1 MFFKSFHITSAK
13 KILFTLIF
21 VPTLLLAQKTD
32 IITLKNGDN
41 ITGELKE
48 LQTGLLELSTDNMGT
63 IYIEWDKITD
73 IKTDKFFEVELTDGR
88 IYYGSFQ
95 PGKDTGMIEVRGVT
109 LEYQLFMKYIVSIRR
124 IKESFW
130 DILDGYIKL
139 GGSYNKGS
147 AVAELSFGTDIIYTT
162 KKRQLELILSSVI
175 SATEGNSTS
184 KNQNGS
190 LTYSKYLEHKW
201 FWGALV
207 SVNQNTSLGLNLRA
221 NIGASVGNDF
231 IQTNK
236 NLLNAQIGIVANREW
251 YTDQT
256 EPQNNL
262 TGLIATRFQYFI
274 YESPGIYLDSY
285 LCVYPY
291 FTDFG
296 RIRINYNLSF
306 DWEIVNN
313 FFWDLSFL
321 VNYDNKPQ
329 SEDADKVDY
338 NFEMGLKY
346 SL

>member
-1 MFFKSFHITSAK
+1 MNYKLFYFSSSI
-13 KILFTLIF
+13 KI
-21 VPTLLLAQKTD
+21 VLLLVTLSSPLFAQKND
-32 IITLKNGDN
+32 IITLKNGDK

-48 LQTGLLELSTDNMGT
+48 LQTGLLELSTDNMST
-63 IYIEWDKITD
+63 IYIEWDKIVE

-88 IYYGSFQ
+88 IYYGSLL
-95 PGKDTGMIEVRGVT
+95 PGKNNEMILVKGVT
-109 LEYQLFMKYIVSIRR
+109 LEYQLYLKYIVSIRR
-124 IKESFW
+124 IKDSFW

-139 GGSYNKGS
+139 GASYNKGS
-147 AVAELSFGTDIIYTT
+147 NVGELSFGTDIIYTT
-162 KKRQLELILSSVI
+162 RKRQLELILNSVI

-184 KNQNGS
+184 KNQNAS
-190 LTYSKYLEHKW
+190 LTYNKYLEHKW
-201 FWGALV
+201 FWGALA

-221 NIGASVGNDF
+221 NIGASMGNDF
-231 IQTNK
+231 IQTNR
-236 NLLNAQIGIVANREW
+236 NLLNGMIGIVANREW

-262 TGLIATRFQYFI
+262 TGLLANRFQYFI

-285 LCVYPY
+285 LYIYPY
-291 FTDFG
+291 FTDLG

-313 FFWDLSFL
+313 FYWDLSFL

-338 NFEMGLKY
+338 NIEIGLKY